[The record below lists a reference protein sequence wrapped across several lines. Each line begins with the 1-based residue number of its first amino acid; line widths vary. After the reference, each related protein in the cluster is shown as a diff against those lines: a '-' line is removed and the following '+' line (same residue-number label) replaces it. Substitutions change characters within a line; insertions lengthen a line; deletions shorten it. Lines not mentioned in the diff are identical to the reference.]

1 MDRNDRDRRI
11 LRDCLYYLVQLLDRA
26 LGQIHEYPALAGKL
40 ADTPTRSPQPFLAD
54 TESKQFGEPLRV
66 IQKFDRVHP
75 SLPEASKSLT
85 ARIIAACSLVA

>member
-1 MDRNDRDRRI
+1 
-11 LRDCLYYLVQLLDRA
+11 
-26 LGQIHEYPALAGKL
+26 
-40 ADTPTRSPQPFLAD
+40 
-54 TESKQFGEPLRV
+54 V